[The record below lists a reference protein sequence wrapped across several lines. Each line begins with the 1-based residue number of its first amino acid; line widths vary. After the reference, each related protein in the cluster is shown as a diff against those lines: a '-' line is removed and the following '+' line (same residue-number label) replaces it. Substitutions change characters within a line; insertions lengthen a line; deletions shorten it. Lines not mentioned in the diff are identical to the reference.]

1 MWRAFF
7 LAVGIFLASLGAQCL
22 AVEQF
27 VMAADQNPQL
37 VQYGTFQPA
46 AAPPRQL
53 MPPEWVPWTLLSTGS
68 VVVLYS
74 LTINKG

>member
-7 LAVGIFLASLGAQCL
+7 LAVGIFLATLGAQCL

-27 VMAADQNPQL
+27 VMAAEQKAQP
-37 VQYGTFQPA
+37 QYGGFQPSA
-46 AAPPRQL
+46 GPQKV
-53 MPPEWVPWTLLSTGS
+53 MTPPEWVPWTLLSTGS